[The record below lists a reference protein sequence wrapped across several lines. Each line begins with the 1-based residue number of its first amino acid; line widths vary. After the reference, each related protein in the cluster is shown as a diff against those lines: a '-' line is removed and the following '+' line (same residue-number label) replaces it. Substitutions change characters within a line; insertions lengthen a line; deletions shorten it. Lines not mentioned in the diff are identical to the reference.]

1 MPQRTADATLTAA
14 IFPSVRRGADWP
26 QATIMKTWPSH
37 VMPQQ
42 RARVRLQQTCMWC
55 RRQTAAACWHLSLDS
70 WQFRQLRVGCTCLAA
85 GQQQTYG
92 HELCQ
97 PCVRPPWLRCLHDC
111 TPQQLASRP
120 ATCTHGSPCN
130 LPYVHVGCVHSVSLL
145 SQPLP
150 GQPLA
155 WPSCLPHPTMKPWL
169 SAAWWDSLK
178 HPALLTL
185 ARPPAYTPQPTLRH

>member
-37 VMPQQ
+37 VMAQQ

-55 RRQTAAACWHLSLDS
+55 RRQTTAACWHLSLDS

-97 PCVRPPWLRCLHDC
+97 PCVRPPWLRCLHDSVRRSNWPATLPHALTAVHAIC
-111 TPQQLASRP
+111 HTSTLAVFTASAYSANPCLASRW
-120 ATCTHGSPCN
+120 
-130 LPYVHVGCVHSVSLL
+130 
-145 SQPLP
+145 P
-150 GQPLA
+150 GLHA
-155 WPSCLPHPTMKPWL
+155 CL
-169 SAAWWDSLK
+169 
-178 HPALLTL
+178 
-185 ARPPAYTPQPTLRH
+185 TPQ